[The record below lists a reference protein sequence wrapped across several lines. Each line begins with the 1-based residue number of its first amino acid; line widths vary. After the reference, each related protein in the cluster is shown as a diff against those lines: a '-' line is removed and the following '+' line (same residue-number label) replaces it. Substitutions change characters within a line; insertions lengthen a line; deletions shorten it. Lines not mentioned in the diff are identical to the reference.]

1 MWKGVHPS
9 LHFLFVCLSFV
20 CFVCP
25 GQIKDLEELLRLVDG
40 QPR

>member
-1 MWKGVHPS
+1 MNPS
-9 LHFLFVCLSFV
+9 LQFFVCLFVCLSFV